1 VAAVPSLGVSIMA
14 GRMLRPT
21 SLRDQQREMICSMLR
36 PQADKVCCPSSVHT
50 LKRLEWEKCVLP
62 RVLCL
67 RSSCDRDI
75 ECGQMGRG
83 RAGHAAP
90 RCPCA
95 GQRRCRARL
104 DCYAPCR
111 ASAGLWGG
119 ECWCFFLVDVC
130 CWLQRRNL
138 VHESV
143 SRFTDVWVCVCAA
156 VWTHRAS
163 IAQ

>member
-1 VAAVPSLGVSIMA
+1 VFCPECYACVHRVTATSSVAKWAVVGLAMLRLVAHALANAAVVPVWVA
-14 GRMLRPT
+14 TP
-21 SLRDQQREMICSMLR
+21 
-36 PQADKVCCPSSVHT
+36 
-50 LKRLEWEKCVLP
+50 
-62 RVLCL
+62 
-67 RSSCDRDI
+67 
-75 ECGQMGRG
+75 
-83 RAGHAAP
+83 
-90 RCPCA
+90 
-95 GQRRCRARL
+95 
-104 DCYAPCR
+104 PCR